1 MATAVIALLISELLA
16 VTAAL
21 RPLPTGGAPDVSGNI
36 TSVGDFLIAF
46 TLGTIL
52 LLALLR
58 FTRSRVVFEALFGV
72 ALFFG
77 MLAIATVFLPLGVAV
92 LAASGLTLARFI
104 FPRVFLQNVVVVLGI
119 SGIAY
124 AVGITVFPLAFAAL
138 FAVLALYDIVA
149 VYGTH
154 HMIALF
160 KGLASRGVI
169 VALIIPKTARG
180 WFRPTSSVRPGEDT
194 HLLGTGDLA
203 IPSIFVVSALHDG
216 PVAAFGAALGSLVG
230 LAATQFLFAH
240 QRTHSPMPALPPI
253 ATGGILG
260 YLVGRVVSSGGL

>member
-1 MATAVIALLISELLA
+1 MIVAVLALMISEALA
-16 VTAAL
+16 VAATL
-21 RPLPTGGAPDVSGNI
+21 RPMLTGGAPDLSGNI

-46 TLGTIL
+46 ALGTIL
-52 LLALLR
+52 LFALLR
-58 FTRSRVVFEALFGV
+58 FTRTRIVFEALFGV

-77 MLAIATVFLPLGVAV
+77 ILAIATVFLPLGAAV

-104 FPRVFLQNVVVVLGI
+104 FPRVFLQNIVVVLGV

-169 VALIIPKTARG
+169 AALMIPKTAAG
-180 WFRPTSSVRPGEDT
+180 WLQPVSSVRPGEDT

-216 PVAAFGAALGSLVG
+216 LGPALGAAIGSLVG
-230 LAATQFLFAH
+230 LAATQFLFSH
-240 QRTHSPMPALPPI
+240 QRAHSPMPALPPI
-253 ATGGILG
+253 ATASILG
-260 YLVGRVVSSGGL
+260 YLIGRVLSR